1 MEDVVTV
8 EVPIPKELVEIAKSR
23 GVSAER
29 LAAAAQKLLITEV
42 VAMES
47 KLSMKDALNLGK
59 KVNEGLWKTLQ

>member
-1 MEDVVTV
+1 MEDIITV